1 MDPER
6 AICPAYD
13 STGIRKDLTPSRE
26 KMGVRVVDNA
36 CEEHMMYPCPHRN
49 RGGRQFCRPLLRE
62 EKGRLFPFSV
72 PGY

>member
-13 STGIRKDLTPSRE
+13 STGIRKDLTSYRE

-36 CEEHMMYPCPHRN
+36 CEEHMM
-49 RGGRQFCRPLLRE
+49 
-62 EKGRLFPFSV
+62 
-72 PGY
+72 

>member
-1 MDPER
+1 MKVLKTRKTSKKTFAGKDPKGECPRMDPER

-36 CEEHMMYPCPHRN
+36 CEEHMM
-49 RGGRQFCRPLLRE
+49 
-62 EKGRLFPFSV
+62 
-72 PGY
+72 

>member
-6 AICPAYD
+6 AICPASD

-36 CEEHMMYPCPHRN
+36 CEEHMM
-49 RGGRQFCRPLLRE
+49 
-62 EKGRLFPFSV
+62 
-72 PGY
+72 